1 MSGIK
6 HSMTNG
12 EETPP
17 SYRLNKTVALVGM
30 MGAGKTAVGRAV
42 SAKLGAPFLDS
53 DAEIE
58 AAANL
63 SVPEIFTRDGEPF
76 FRKRET
82 EVIARLLAEER
93 CILSTGGGAFLAEV
107 NRDNIAAYG
116 VALWLDAD
124 LDLLWNRVRYKDSR
138 PLLRTADPKATLAA
152 LYRDRV
158 PLYRLADLSVRCD
171 PRLSIDAM
179 ANRVI
184 DKLLTRPDV
193 LERLDA

>member
-1 MSGIK
+1 MSLK
-6 HSMTNG
+6 
-12 EETPP
+12 
-17 SYRLNKTVALVGM
+17 KTVVLVGM
-30 MGAGKTAVGRAV
+30 MGSGKTAVGKAIAAELQV
-42 SAKLGAPFLDS
+42 LFKDS
-53 DAEIE
+53 DQEISIAANRSIAEIFE
-58 AAANL
+58 
-63 SVPEIFTRDGEPF
+63 RDGEPF
-76 FRKRET
+76 FRARES
-82 EVIARLLAEER
+82 EVISRLLDGTP
-93 CILSTGGGAFLAEV
+93 CVLSTGGGAFLAEV

-138 PLLRTADPKATLAA
+138 PLLRTADPKATLGA

-193 LERLDA
+193 LEKLDA